1 MLSCADSRV
10 WNDGDILVTNMA
22 SLSPSVVGDVN
33 LKLTLICERLDIF
46 LDEDA
51 YG

>member
-1 MLSCADSRV
+1 
-10 WNDGDILVTNMA
+10 MA
-22 SLSPSVVGDVN
+22 SLSPSVGSEIVGDLN
-33 LKLTLICERLDIF
+33 LKFTLICERLDIF